1 MRRAIFLLPLFL
13 LSCFSNRAALSPYSY
28 APQKQNKFWKPGGK
42 DKEKIEGLEEDTGPL
57 TLAEIV
63 DISLRNNPETRVTW
77 ADARVAAAQ
86 YGQSQSS
93 DFPTLTSTYAW
104 SRFRNVLTAADGYGG
119 SVAEPYFFSQWG
131 PQLQLSYTLLDFG
144 QGKATANTAKELLYN
159 AGYIHN
165 RKIQT
170 VIQQVTADY
179 YSYIYQQELLKANQQ
194 DLITAETTYEAAKVS
209 FDVGIKNLSDL
220 LQAKTKLLQSQ
231 IQLVAQN
238 QVLVV
243 SLATLL
249 TDMGLKANQK
259 IPIRSMPEVPP
270 IKEMLASADDLL
282 NVALEKRAD
291 LLAAEARL
299 QSEEYNIVAVRQ
311 QFFPTVTYNLN
322 FGETSYSLIGSDRYD
337 FTTTFSLNF
346 PIFSGFS
353 TLNSL
358 KVAQAKKE
366 KAEAE
371 VALTQL
377 QIVKDVTTSHS
388 AVQQA
393 FETLKFSSELLQ
405 VAEEQYEVAIALYKA
420 GTGNILE
427 VVSAQSSLANAR
439 AQCANANNEWFTS
452 LINLSYAAGS
462 LEPPEAKTL

>member
-1 MRRAIFLLPLFL
+1 MRRALFILPLFL
-13 LSCFSNRAALSPYSY
+13 CSCFSNRAALNPYSY
-28 APQKQNKFWKPGGK
+28 APQQQNKFWKPGGK
-42 DKEKIEGLEEDTGPL
+42 DKEKIEGLDENTDPL
-57 TLAEIV
+57 SLAEIV
-63 DISLRNNPETRVTW
+63 DISLRNNPNTRLTW

-86 YGQSQSS
+86 YGGSQSA
-93 DFPTLTSTYAW
+93 DLPTLTSTYAW

-119 SVAEPYFFSQWG
+119 SVAEVYYFSQWG

-144 QGKATANTAKELLYN
+144 QARAASQAAKELLYN

-165 RKIQT
+165 RQIQT

-179 YSYIYQQELLKANQQ
+179 YSYIYQQELLKAYQQ
-194 DLITAETTYEAAKVS
+194 DLKTAETTYEAAKVG
-209 FDVGIKNLSDL
+209 FDAGIKNLSDL
-220 LQAKTKLLQSQ
+220 LEAKTKLLQSQ
-231 IQLVAQN
+231 IQLVGQN

-259 IPIRSMPEVPP
+259 IPIKDNPAVPP
-270 IKEMLASADDLL
+270 IEEMLASSGDILEI
-282 NVALEKRAD
+282 ALAQRAD
-291 LLAAEARL
+291 LLAAEARVK
-299 QSEEYNIVAVRQ
+299 SEEANIVAVRQ
-311 QFFPTVTYNLN
+311 QFYPTVTYNLN
-322 FGETSYSLIGSDRYD
+322 FGETSYSKIGGDGYD

-358 KVAQAKKE
+358 RAAHAKRE

-371 VALTQL
+371 LVQTQL
-377 QIVKDVTTSHS
+377 QVIKDVTTSHS
-388 AVQQA
+388 SVQQT
-393 FETLKFSSELLQ
+393 FEALKFSSELLK
-405 VAEEQYEVAIALYKA
+405 VSEEQYQVALALYKA

-439 AQCANANNEWFTS
+439 AHCASANNDWFTA

-462 LEPPEAKTL
+462 LQTPEGKIL